1 MSQIQLLIKFSLNE
15 KIINIVTNAKYGS
28 RNMSQVE
35 KKIKLREFK
44 ALSLAKLMS
53 LSKKL
58 KEKYPERV
66 DRIEYITFELAS
78 KLQNL
83 RTYTLT
89 DYLFTLYLA
98 SREFHEFSELIPDEK
113 TVEELL
119 SESE

>member
-1 MSQIQLLIKFSLNE
+1 ME
-15 KIINIVTNAKYGS
+15 
-28 RNMSQVE
+28 
-35 KKIKLREFK
+35 LREFK
-44 ALSLAKLMS
+44 AMSLAKLMS

-58 KEKYPERV
+58 KEKYPERA
-66 DRIEYITFELAS
+66 DRIEYIVFELVS

-98 SREFHEFSELIPDEK
+98 TREFQEFAELIPNEK

-119 SESE
+119 SEDGVNE

>member
-1 MSQIQLLIKFSLNE
+1 ME
-15 KIINIVTNAKYGS
+15 
-28 RNMSQVE
+28 
-35 KKIKLREFK
+35 LREFK

-58 KEKYPERV
+58 KEKYPHQA

-83 RTYTLT
+83 RTYSLT

-98 SREFHEFSELIPDEK
+98 SREFREFSELIPDEK
-113 TVEELL
+113 TVENLL
-119 SESE
+119 KEDE